1 MLKPNLSEADLCF
14 AQGIK
19 ILSDVKLVL
28 GGQAVYATLRKHKS
42 FKTFMESYIKQHHSL
57 TLDSLEET
65 IASL

>member
-1 MLKPNLSEADLCF
+1 MKPELSEADIAF

-19 ILSDVKLVL
+19 ILSDIKLVL
-28 GGQAVYATLRKHKS
+28 GGQAVYGTLRKHKA
-42 FKTFMESYIKQHHSL
+42 FKSFMESYIRQHHAL